1 MELILETIQMMDNV
15 EYIYLNI
22 NSNKITSEGI
32 LLFVNVFD
40 NLTQLKYITLN
51 LSDNEFNE
59 IWFELLFEYLLEKTN
74 IQIVIILSKHK

>member
-32 LLFVNVFD
+32 LLFIHAFD

-59 IWFELLFEYLLEKTN
+59 ISFELLFEYLLEKTN
-74 IQIVIILSKHK
+74 IKIVIILSKHK

>member
-32 LLFVNVFD
+32 LLFIHSFN

-59 IWFELLFEYLLEKTN
+59 ISFELLFEYLLEKTN
-74 IQIVIILSKHK
+74 IKIVIILSKHK